1 MKKHTGDLSSYR
13 ATYLECRVGMSGHN
27 WKWDTDFKILRNPK
41 GEIIEFSRAR
51 HCTRCTSKN
60 VKVYDGKTG
69 HVLRRSY
76 DYVDGYQVDHEHPIE
91 PGMAVMEAL
100 RRSLDAGRVVEG
112 RADDQ

>member
-76 DYVDGYQVDHEHPIE
+76 DYVTVIRSTTSIPSSQGWPSW
-91 PGMAVMEAL
+91 
-100 RRSLDAGRVVEG
+100 RR
-112 RADDQ
+112 